1 MTSFF
6 KKFVLLSVIFL
17 SCFSTVF
24 AWELLTEESSLTKAS
39 VVGII
44 EQGEREIFG
53 TGTKVSYQIIKA
65 EILEGEQK
73 GVVVEVE
80 NDYILLNEGEKFFL
94 KYLVIDDETGVYSVY
109 DVDRSGSLYF
119 FVGLFILVVAIFGRA
134 KGLRSLLSLASS
146 FFIIIFLFL
155 PRVLDGAS
163 PVLTS
168 IIFSIFILIF
178 AIYLTHGFNKK
189 STAAILGAV
198 IAIIFAG
205 LLAKFAIYFTR
216 LTGFASDESVY
227 LNFATQGS
235 LNFEGLLLGAIII
248 GVLGILDDV
257 AITQASCVAELKKVS
272 FNLSRRE
279 VYKKAL
285 NIGRDHVGALINT
298 LALAYMGAAMPLILL
313 LYNSDI
319 ATFFILN
326 KEVFATE
333 IIRTIVGSIGLI
345 LTVPITTL
353 IAVLMFIRSK
363 EQNQ

>member
-1 MTSFF
+1 MISFF

-17 SCFSTVF
+17 SCFSVVF
-24 AWELLTEESSLTKAS
+24 AQELLTEEPSLTKAS
-39 VVGII
+39 VVEII

-53 TGTKVSYQIIKA
+53 TGTKTSYQIIKA
-65 EILEGEQK
+65 EILEGEQE

-94 KYLVIDDETGVYSVY
+94 KYSVIDDETGVYSVH
-109 DVDRSGSLYF
+109 DTDRSGALYF
-119 FVGLFILVVAIFGRA
+119 FVGLFVFVVILFGRM
-134 KGLRSLLSLASS
+134 KGLRSLLSLTSS

-198 IAIIFAG
+198 IAIIFTG

-216 LTGFASDESVY
+216 LTGFASDEAVY

-235 LNFEGLLLGAIII
+235 LNFEGLLLGAVII

-272 FNLSRRE
+272 SDLSRRE

-298 LALAYMGAAMPLILL
+298 LALAYMGVAMPLILF

-353 IAVLMFIRSK
+353 IAVLMFVRK
-363 EQNQ
+363 K